1 MMTLSSLMIA
11 VSAVAGFVAFG
22 IGCAWV
28 FARLYCMPRRRPL
41 TTTPADHGLPF
52 RPVSFTSHGIP
63 LHGWF
68 IPVDERVTPRHSI
81 IVAHG
86 WSSNASEMLP
96 VARQLHTAGFGVL
109 LYDARGHG
117 ASDSDDPITIR
128 TFADDMLAA
137 VDYLQDLPDVDSSR
151 LGVIG
156 HSIGGASAILA
167 ASVEP
172 RIRVVVSTS
181 AFADPVTLTRNV
193 MRALH
198 IPRGLFLWLVCR
210 FIERWLGTTM
220 DDSSPRN
227 RIPELTVPLLLI
239 HGASDRF
246 VPPSNMDALYARAD
260 RDRTRTWLIP
270 GRRHW
275 DVILDPEYGA
285 RVIGFLR
292 EHLSQTLP
300 EGHQPTRTSSPLL
313 AVEATL

>member
-1 MMTLSSLMIA
+1 MSLSSYLTIA
-11 VSAVAGFVAFG
+11 LSGTGAFVAFG
-22 IGCAWV
+22 IVCAWV
-28 FARLYCMPRRRPL
+28 FARLYCMPRRRPPA
-41 TTTPADHGLPF
+41 TTPADDGLPF
-52 RPVSFTSHGIP
+52 LPVKFSSCGIS
-63 LHGWF
+63 LRGWF
-68 IPVDERVTPRHSI
+68 IPVGVSSTPQATI

-96 VARQLHTAGFGVL
+96 VARQLHTAGLGVL

-117 ASDSDDPITIR
+117 ASGSDGPITIR

-137 VDYLQDLPDVDSSR
+137 VDFLQDLPGVDSSR

-167 ASVEP
+167 ASVER
-172 RIRVVVSTS
+172 RIRAVVSTS

-198 IPRGLFLWLVCR
+198 IPCGPFLWLVCR
-210 FIERWLGTTM
+210 FIEHWLGTTM

-227 RIPELTVPLLLI
+227 RVRELTVPLLLI

-246 VPPSNMDALYARAD
+246 VPPSNMDALYARD
-260 RDRTRTWLIP
+260 GQDRTRTWLVP

-292 EHLSQTLP
+292 EHLPQTMP
-300 EGHQPTRTSSPLL
+300 EGHPRSRPSSPLL
-313 AVEATL
+313 AVEATS

>member
-1 MMTLSSLMIA
+1 MMTLPSLMIA

-22 IGCAWV
+22 IGFAWV
-28 FARLYCMPRRRPL
+28 FARLYCMPRRRRP
-41 TTTPADHGLPF
+41 TTTPAEDGLPF
-52 RPVSFTSHGIP
+52 LPVEFPSRGLS
-63 LHGWF
+63 LRGWF
-68 IPVDERVTPRHSI
+68 IPAGASSTPHAAVL
-81 IVAHG
+81 VAHG
-86 WSSNASEMLP
+86 WSSNASQMLP
-96 VARQLHTAGFGVL
+96 VASQLHAAGFGVL

-117 ASDSDDPITIR
+117 ASASDGPITIR

-137 VDYLQDLPDVDSSR
+137 VDFLQDLPGVDSSR

-167 ASVEP
+167 TSVEQ
-172 RIRVVVSTS
+172 RIRAVVSTS

-198 IPRGLFLWLVCR
+198 IPRGPFLWLVCR

-220 DDSSPRN
+220 DDASPRN

-246 VPPSNMDALYARAD
+246 VPASNMEALYARAD
-260 RDRTRTWLIP
+260 QDRTRTWLVP

-285 RVIGFLR
+285 RVIGFLQ
-292 EHLSQTLP
+292 ECLSPTMQ
-300 EGHQPTRTSSPLL
+300 EGHLPRGTPSTLRVVAATS
-313 AVEATL
+313 